1 MSKRKEELTRAIDS
15 HITQGKAWQ
24 AVGDG
29 HKTLAAMGGDAADV
43 HKGMADAC
51 DKAVVDH
58 ASQATFCMS
67 SLKAMDD
74 ADLNKIRPDNI
85 SSVQSI
91 DTPTFGFRAIPRAGA
106 PSVDAAVDKANIPL
120 QFRHLI
126 AMDPEDI

>member
-29 HKTLAAMGGDAADV
+29 HKQLAAMGGDAADV

-51 DKAVVDH
+51 DKAVADH
-58 ASQATFCMS
+58 ASQATFCVS

-85 SSVQSI
+85 SSVASM
-91 DTPTFGFRAIPRAGA
+91 DTPNFGIRAIPRAGA
-106 PSVDAAVDKANIPL
+106 PTPSTAIDKTAIDPR
-120 QFRHLI
+120 FRHLI
-126 AMDPEDI
+126 ATEEEL